1 MADGHEPAAS
11 ILVIDDDAGLRALY
25 TTALERAGYS
35 TIAVASGEAG
45 LAVLRERDVALLLCD
60 LGLPG
65 ISGFD
70 VVRAVRAEP
79 ATATLPI
86 ILITGSGDAH
96 SVIEGLEAGADDFLA
111 KPIRLD
117 ELIARVATQARRQA
131 AWAEQIQAELRT
143 RLAIVAALGRLPAST
158 DAAVAA
164 TGIAD
169 ALASRTGAAFVGVI
183 EILSAGRGRTLA
195 AASSGDAQLAS
206 PGPRRLRELVDRA
219 LAGPWSEPLR
229 PHGANDDEDPF
240 WRAGL
245 GLMAS
250 APIFWE
256 DRPVGVLVIGRS
268 RSDGQVR
275 PGAEHRL
282 LAAVIEYA
290 VTVGLAIGPLLA
302 ARGELAA
309 ERARLTHMLRVR
321 AFGTVFQPIVNLESG
336 AVVGH
341 EALTRFTDGTRP
353 DTRFVEA
360 AHAGLALDYELA
372 AIRTAIEQAANL
384 PRGGFLGLNISPDV
398 LAEAGPGL
406 RSALRQPIKPIVL
419 EVTEHAAILDYGRV
433 RTVVEGLTAIR
444 LAVDDAGAGYASLR
458 HILEL
463 APDFVKL
470 DISLV
475 RGIEH
480 DPLRQSLI
488 AGLVHYAAR
497 SGISLIAEG
506 IEQPAEAE
514 TMRSL
519 GVELGQGYLFG
530 RPAAA

>member
-1 MADGHEPAAS
+1 
-11 ILVIDDDAGLRALY
+11 
-25 TTALERAGYS
+25 
-35 TIAVASGEAG
+35 
-45 LAVLRERDVALLLCD
+45 
-60 LGLPG
+60 
-65 ISGFD
+65 
-70 VVRAVRAEP
+70 
-79 ATATLPI
+79 
-86 ILITGSGDAH
+86 
-96 SVIEGLEAGADDFLA
+96 
-111 KPIRLD
+111 
-117 ELIARVATQARRQA
+117 
-131 AWAEQIQAELRT
+131 
-143 RLAIVAALGRLPAST
+143 
-158 DAAVAA
+158 
-164 TGIAD
+164 
-169 ALASRTGAAFVGVI
+169 
-183 EILSAGRGRTLA
+183 
-195 AASSGDAQLAS
+195 
-206 PGPRRLRELVDRA
+206 
-219 LAGPWSEPLR
+219 
-229 PHGANDDEDPF
+229 
-240 WRAGL
+240 
-245 GLMAS
+245 
-250 APIFWE
+250 
-256 DRPVGVLVIGRS
+256 
-268 RSDGQVR
+268 
-275 PGAEHRL
+275 
-282 LAAVIEYA
+282 
-290 VTVGLAIGPLLA
+290 
-302 ARGELAA
+302 
-309 ERARLTHMLRVR
+309 MLRVR